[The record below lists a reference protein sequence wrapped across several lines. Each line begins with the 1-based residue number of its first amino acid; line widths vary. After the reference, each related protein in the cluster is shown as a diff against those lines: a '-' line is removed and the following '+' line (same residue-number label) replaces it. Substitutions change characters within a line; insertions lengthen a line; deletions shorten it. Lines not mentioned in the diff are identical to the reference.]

1 MNKSPSHI
9 LKHVFGY
16 DEFRGEQEAIINNV
30 INGENTFVLMPTGGG
45 KSLCYQIPALALEGL
60 AIVISPLIALMQD
73 QVSAL
78 RLSGVKVATINSN
91 ISRKEVWQIK
101 DAMKNNKLDLLYVAP
116 ERLLME
122 EFLELLSS
130 VSISLFAIDEAH
142 CVSQWGHDFRPEYIE
157 LGKLADKFPKVP
169 RIALTATADAP
180 TRKDIIQ
187 KLRLEKGQTFVAGFD
202 RPNINY
208 SITIAQNPKKQL
220 LEFIKKNHNNET
232 GIVYCLSRKKTEEVT
247 DYLKKEGLNALMYH
261 AGMGSGERSKNL
273 KKFLEEENII
283 MVATVAF
290 GMGIDKP
297 DVRFVVHVNIP
308 KNIESY
314 YQETGRAG
322 RDGLPSN
329 AVMFYGLGDIAIQR
343 SFIENSNAP
352 ENQKRI
358 ERQKL
363 NYLLGLCEATSCRR
377 QILLEYFGD
386 RCEPCNNCDTCI
398 NKPETFDGTILA
410 QKAISCVYRT
420 NQMFGIMYLID
431 VLMGVDNQ
439 RIKNFRHDKIS
450 VYGIGKEFSKQE
462 WLNIF
467 RQLVS
472 RNLLMVDMIG
482 HGALKITDRGMQFL
496 KEKENIELGKYTKRS
511 KIKIKKEYK
520 TDTQDQTKLLK
531 IETQKEKDLLAL
543 LKSKRLEI
551 AKAQKVPPY
560 VVFHD
565 KTLVEMIKV
574 KPMSIDNMSEITGIG
589 EAKIRR
595 YGQVFL
601 NVLHNYSNA
610 N

>member
-1 MNKSPSHI
+1 MNKSPLYV

-16 DEFRGEQEAIINNV
+16 DKFRGEQEAIINNV

-45 KSLCYQIPALALEGL
+45 KSLCYQIPALVLAGL
-60 AIVISPLIALMQD
+60 AIIISPLIALMQD

-116 ERLLME
+116 ERLLMD

-130 VSISLFAIDEAH
+130 VPISLFAIDEAH

-169 RIALTATADAP
+169 RIALTATADTP

-187 KLRLEKGQTFVAGFD
+187 KLRLENGKTFVAGFD

-220 LEFIKKNHNNET
+220 LEFIKKNHNKET
-232 GIVYCLSRKKTEEVT
+232 GIVYCLSRKKTEEIT
-247 DYLKKEGLNALMYH
+247 DYLKQEGLNVLMYH
-261 AGMGSGERSKNL
+261 AGMESDERTRNL
-273 KKFLEEENII
+273 KRFLEEENII

-398 NKPETFDGTILA
+398 NKPETFDGTIIA

-450 VYGIGKEFSKQE
+450 VYAIGKEFSRQE

-496 KEKENIELGKYTKRS
+496 KEKETIKLGKYTKRA
-511 KIKIKKEYK
+511 KIKNKAENKQEI
-520 TDTQDQTKLLK
+520 QDQVKLLK
-531 IETQKEKDLLAL
+531 IETQKEKDLLML

-551 AKAQKVPPY
+551 AKAQNVPPY
-560 VVFHD
+560 LVFHD
-565 KTLVEMIKV
+565 KTLVEMVKV
-574 KPMSIDNMSEITGIG
+574 KPGSIDEMSEITGIG
-589 EAKIRR
+589 EAKIKR

-601 NVLHNYSNA
+601 DILLSI
-610 N
+610 

>member
-1 MNKSPSHI
+1 MNKSPSYI

-30 INGENTFVLMPTGGG
+30 INGKNTFVLMPTGGG

-116 ERLLME
+116 ERLLMD

-130 VSISLFAIDEAH
+130 VPISLFAIDEAH

-157 LGKLADKFPKVP
+157 LGRLADKFPKVP

-187 KLRLEKGQTFVAGFD
+187 KLRLENGKTFVAGFD

-208 SITIAQNPKKQL
+208 SIAIAQNPKKQL
-220 LEFIKKNHNNET
+220 LEFIKKHHNKET
-232 GIVYCLSRKKTEEVT
+232 GIVYCLSRKKTEEIT
-247 DYLKKEGLNALMYH
+247 DYLKQEGLNVLMYH
-261 AGMGSGERSKNL
+261 AGMESDERTRDL
-273 KKFLEEENII
+273 KRFLEEENII

-329 AVMFYGLGDIAIQR
+329 AIMFYGLGDIAIQR

-398 NKPETFDGTILA
+398 NKPETFDGTIIA

-439 RIKNFRHDKIS
+439 RIKNFRHDRIS

-496 KEKENIELGKYTKRS
+496 KEKENIELGKYTKRA
-511 KIKIKKEYK
+511 KIKNKAENKQEI
-520 TDTQDQTKLLK
+520 QDQIKLLK
-531 IETQKEKDLLAL
+531 IETQKEKDLLML

-551 AKAQKVPPY
+551 AKAQNVPPY
-560 VVFHD
+560 LVFHD

-574 KPMSIDNMSEITGIG
+574 KPGSIEEMSEITGIG
-589 EAKIRR
+589 EAKIKR

-601 NVLHNYSNA
+601 DILLSI
-610 N
+610 

>member
-1 MNKSPSHI
+1 MNKSPSYI

-30 INGENTFVLMPTGGG
+30 INGKNTFVLMPTGGG

-116 ERLLME
+116 ERLLMD

-130 VSISLFAIDEAH
+130 VPISLFAIDEAH

-180 TRKDIIQ
+180 TRKDIVQ
-187 KLRLEKGQTFVAGFD
+187 KLRLENGQTFVAGFD

-220 LEFIKKNHNNET
+220 LEFIKKNHNKES
-232 GIVYCLSRKKTEEVT
+232 GIVYCLSRKKTEEIT
-247 DYLKKEGLNALMYH
+247 DYLKQEGLNVLMYH
-261 AGMGSGERSKNL
+261 AGMESNERTRNL
-273 KKFLEEENII
+273 KRFLEEENII

-363 NYLLGLCEATSCRR
+363 NYLLGLCEATLCRR

-398 NKPETFDGTILA
+398 NKPETFDGTIIA

-439 RIKNFRHDKIS
+439 RIKNFRHDRIS

-496 KEKENIELGKYTKRS
+496 KEKETIELGKYTKRA
-511 KIKIKKEYK
+511 KIKNKAENKQEI
-520 TDTQDQTKLLK
+520 QDQIKLLK
-531 IETQKEKDLLAL
+531 IETQKEKDLLML

-551 AKAQKVPPY
+551 AKAQNVPPY
-560 VVFHD
+560 LVFHD

-574 KPMSIDNMSEITGIG
+574 KPGSIEEMSEITGIG
-589 EAKIRR
+589 EAKIKR

-601 NVLHNYSNA
+601 DILLSI
-610 N
+610 

>member
-1 MNKSPSHI
+1 MNKTPSYI

-16 DEFRGEQEAIINNV
+16 DKFIGEQEAIISNV

-122 EFLELLSS
+122 EFLELLAS
-130 VSISLFAIDEAH
+130 VPISLFAIDEAH

-180 TRKDIIQ
+180 TRNDIIQ
-187 KLRLEKGQTFVAGFD
+187 KLRLENGKTFVAGFD

-247 DYLKKEGLNALMYH
+247 DYLKKEGLNTLMYH
-261 AGMGSGERSKNL
+261 AGMGSRERSENL
-273 KKFLEEENII
+273 KIFLEEENMI

-363 NYLLGLCEATSCRR
+363 NYLLWFCEATSCRR

-398 NKPETFDGTILA
+398 NKPETFDGTILT

-439 RIKNFRHDKIS
+439 RIKNFRHNKIS

-462 WLNIF
+462 WLSIF

-472 RNLLMVDMIG
+472 RNLLVVDMIG
-482 HGALKITDRGMQFL
+482 HGAIKITERGMQFL
-496 KEKENIELGKYTKRS
+496 KEKETIELGKYTKRA
-511 KIKIKKEYK
+511 KIKIKEEYRAA
-520 TDTQDQTKLLK
+520 TQDQIKLLK

-565 KTLVEMIKV
+565 KTLVEMIKI
-574 KPMSIDNMSEITGIG
+574 KPRSIDEMSEITGIG
-589 EAKIRR
+589 EAKVKR

-601 NVLHNYSNA
+601 NTLLSHFL
-610 N
+610 

>member
-1 MNKSPSHI
+1 MNKSPLYV

-16 DEFRGEQEAIINNV
+16 DKFRGEQEAIINNV

-116 ERLLME
+116 ERLLMD

-130 VSISLFAIDEAH
+130 VPISLFAIDEAH

-180 TRKDIIQ
+180 TRKDIVQ
-187 KLRLEKGQTFVAGFD
+187 KLRLENGQTFVAGFD

-220 LEFIKKNHNNET
+220 LEFIKKNHNKET
-232 GIVYCLSRKKTEEVT
+232 GIVYCLSRKKTEEIT
-247 DYLKKEGLNALMYH
+247 DYLKQEGLNVLMYH
-261 AGMGSGERSKNL
+261 AGMESNERTSNL
-273 KKFLEEENII
+273 KRFLEEENII

-329 AVMFYGLGDIAIQR
+329 AIMFYGLGDIAIQR

-398 NKPETFDGTILA
+398 NKPETFDGTIIA

-420 NQMFGIMYLID
+420 NQMFGVMYLID

-450 VYGIGKEFSKQE
+450 VYAIGKGFSKQE

-496 KEKENIELGKYTKRS
+496 KEKETIELGKYTKRA
-511 KIKIKKEYK
+511 KIKNKAENKQEI
-520 TDTQDQTKLLK
+520 QDQIKLLK
-531 IETQKEKDLLAL
+531 IETQKEKDLLML

-551 AKAQKVPPY
+551 AKAQNVPPY
-560 VVFHD
+560 LVFHD

-574 KPMSIDNMSEITGIG
+574 KPGSIEEMSEITGIG
-589 EAKIRR
+589 EAKIKR

-601 NVLHNYSNA
+601 DILLSI
-610 N
+610 

>member
-1 MNKSPSHI
+1 MNKSPSYI

-30 INGENTFVLMPTGGG
+30 INGKNTFVLMPTGGG

-60 AIVISPLIALMQD
+60 AIIISPLIALMQD

-116 ERLLME
+116 ERLLMD

-130 VSISLFAIDEAH
+130 LPISLFAIDEAH

-169 RIALTATADAP
+169 RIALTATADTP

-187 KLRLEKGQTFVAGFD
+187 KLRLENGKTFVAGFD

-220 LEFIKKNHNNET
+220 LEFIKKNHNKET
-232 GIVYCLSRKKTEEVT
+232 GIVYCLSRKKTEEIT
-247 DYLKKEGLNALMYH
+247 DYLKQEGLNVLMYH
-261 AGMGSGERSKNL
+261 AGMESDERTRNL
-273 KKFLEEENII
+273 KRFLEEENII

-398 NKPETFDGTILA
+398 NKPETFDGTIIA

-450 VYGIGKEFSKQE
+450 VYAIGKEFSRQE

-496 KEKENIELGKYTKRS
+496 KEKETIELGKYTKRA
-511 KIKIKKEYK
+511 KIKNKAENKQEI
-520 TDTQDQTKLLK
+520 QDQVKLLK
-531 IETQKEKDLLAL
+531 IETQKEKDLLML

-551 AKAQKVPPY
+551 AKAQNVPPY
-560 VVFHD
+560 LVFHD
-565 KTLVEMIKV
+565 KTLVEMVKV
-574 KPMSIDNMSEITGIG
+574 KPGSIDEMSEITGIG
-589 EAKIRR
+589 EAKIKR

-601 NVLHNYSNA
+601 DILLSI
-610 N
+610 

>member
-1 MNKSPSHI
+1 MNKSPLYV
-9 LKHVFGY
+9 LKYVFGY
-16 DEFRGEQEAIINNV
+16 DKFRGEQEAIINNV

-45 KSLCYQIPALALEGL
+45 KSLCYQIPALVLEGL
-60 AIVISPLIALMQD
+60 AIIISPLIALMQD

-116 ERLLME
+116 ERLLMD

-130 VSISLFAIDEAH
+130 VPISLFAIDEAH

-157 LGKLADKFPKVP
+157 LGRLADKFPKVP

-187 KLRLEKGQTFVAGFD
+187 KLRLENGKTFVAGFD

-208 SITIAQNPKKQL
+208 SIAIAQNPKKQL
-220 LEFIKKNHNNET
+220 LEFIKKHHNKET
-232 GIVYCLSRKKTEEVT
+232 GIVYCLSRKKTEEIT
-247 DYLKKEGLNALMYH
+247 DYLKQEGLNVLMYH
-261 AGMGSGERSKNL
+261 AGMESDERTRNL
-273 KKFLEEENII
+273 KRFLEEENII

-329 AVMFYGLGDIAIQR
+329 AIMFYGLGDIAIQR

-398 NKPETFDGTILA
+398 NKPETFDGTIIA

-420 NQMFGIMYLID
+420 NQMFGVMYLID

-439 RIKNFRHDKIS
+439 RIKNFRHDRIS

-496 KEKENIELGKYTKRS
+496 KEKETIELGKYTKRA
-511 KIKIKKEYK
+511 KIKNKAENKQEI
-520 TDTQDQTKLLK
+520 QDQIKLLK
-531 IETQKEKDLLAL
+531 IETQKEKDLLML

-551 AKAQKVPPY
+551 AKAQNVPPY
-560 VVFHD
+560 LVFHD
-565 KTLVEMIKV
+565 KTLVEIIKV
-574 KPMSIDNMSEITGIG
+574 KPGSIEEMSEITGIG
-589 EAKIRR
+589 EAKIKR

-601 NVLHNYSNA
+601 DILLSI
-610 N
+610 